1 MKVPGGLHA
10 LQAGQ
15 QWIASNKGYRHHVGH
30 PGTMK
35 SLFEVGVL
43 NFGLNRNKGCRLAQ
57 NPLASITWI
66 VVVITTVSSI
76 LSIRARLVVNIIDL
90 GVSYVKHLTTF

>member
-1 MKVPGGLHA
+1 MRFRLKSKSQGVLHA

-30 PGTMK
+30 PGAMK

-66 VVVITTVSSI
+66 VVVITTVSIYSQY
-76 LSIRARLVVNIIDL
+76 SCP
-90 GVSYVKHLTTF
+90 SCCQYY